1 MATPN
6 PQPSLPASGANLQL
20 QNIIISTRQTLNHL
34 NNSSTILQGTR
45 TNSPIAKHQVYN
57 PQQLWPQKKHDI
69 LIIDKYK

>member
-1 MATPN
+1 MSTPN

-20 QNIIISTRQTLNHL
+20 QNIIISTRQTLNPL
-34 NNSSTILQGTR
+34 NNHSTILQGTR

-57 PQQLWPQKKHDI
+57 PQRLWPQKKHDI